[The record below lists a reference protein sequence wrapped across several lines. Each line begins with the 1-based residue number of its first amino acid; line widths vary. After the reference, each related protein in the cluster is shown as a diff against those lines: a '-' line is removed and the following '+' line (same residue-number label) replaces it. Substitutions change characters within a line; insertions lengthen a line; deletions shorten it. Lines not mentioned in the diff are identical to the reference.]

1 MIKIEMI
8 KGKTGFKSES
18 GASLVAAAFLLVVLG
33 FGVIVAS
40 HFYRLWQEYETRQK
54 TESGLLEIQERLAWF
69 LTENGRY
76 PCPASLRAGLDTP
89 EFGAETDCGPT
100 STLAAGTFEAAGRD
114 GLPVRTGAVPVRTLG
129 LPDEMIADGY
139 KHRYVYAVTRDY
151 AYTDAT
157 TTIPSGEFGDISVQ
171 DPAGNHATSAPGNLV
186 QTVFSVGWDTN
197 GAYHLNGGDP
207 ISPCDTDIALSGE
220 NCNYYSDAVFVNT
233 VNKSANENEP
243 FQMRI
248 TYRPTNLPAACEDTI
263 DPPPKHVAYLMDTSG
278 SMGERE
284 TSCPGSLGTPC
295 RRIDV
300 AHWAMRRMLPAR
312 AAVGSLIEQ
321 SGSSYSSGT
330 TAFTGFIPGTQRDG
344 ITTDEVYNRIQGGS
358 GIDVDV
364 SVDPDEPDDT
374 RYDTIQS
381 DVESRLQHMCPNGW
395 TPLGVH
401 IDALARE
408 LDDVSRETGDPPDGK
423 QPNKIVVISDGY
435 SNKGASPYVLV
446 DDYLTRYPHLQIDI
460 IDVTGDN
467 PALAQIARDTG
478 GTYYSA
484 EDPQELLDALF
495 DSSGIC
501 GSFDLP
507 MPDSDPRYCP

>member
-1 MIKIEMI
+1 MSKLEKSVFLQTLKIE
-8 KGKTGFKSES
+8 K

-33 FGVIVAS
+33 FAVILAS
-40 HFYRLWQEYETRQK
+40 QFYRLWHDYETRQK
-54 TESGLLEIQERLAWF
+54 TESDLLGIQERLAWF

-76 PCPASLRAGLDTP
+76 PCPAPLSAGLDTP
-89 EFGAETDCGPT
+89 EFGVETDCGPT
-100 STLAAGTFEAAGRD
+100 STPAAGTFNAAGRD
-114 GLPVRTGAVPVRTLG
+114 GRPVRTGTIPVRTLG

-157 TTIPSGEFGDISVQ
+157 TTIPSGDNGGIFVE
-171 DPAGNHATSAPGNLV
+171 DPNGNPATSVPGNLV
-186 QTVFSVGWDTN
+186 QAVFSVGWDIN
-197 GAYHLNGGDP
+197 GAYGLDGQL
-207 ISPCDTDIALSGE
+207 ISPCDTSVLPSGQ
-220 NCNYYSDAVFVNT
+220 NCDYDSDAVFVNT
-233 VNKSANENEP
+233 VNKSANESEP

-248 TYRPTNLPAACEDTI
+248 TYHPTNLPAACEDTI

-295 RRIDV
+295 RRIDI

-321 SGSSYSSGT
+321 SGAPLSTGT
-330 TAFTGFIPGTQRDG
+330 TGFTGFIPGTQRDG
-344 ITTDEVYNRIQGGS
+344 ITTDEVYNRIQRGT
-358 GIDVDV
+358 GISVDLT
-364 SVDPDEPDDT
+364 VDPDEPDDT
-374 RYDTIQS
+374 RYDGVQS
-381 DVESRLQHMCPNGW
+381 DVELKLQHMCPNGW

-408 LDDVSRETGDPPDGK
+408 LDDVSRDTGDPPDGK

-446 DDYLTRYPHLQIDI
+446 DDYLTRYPHLQVDI
-460 IDVTGDN
+460 IDVTGEN